1 MSQEGSADRRF
12 ESDIEVTVRHFEKEL
27 ELLKAKLLEMSA
39 LVESAVYR
47 SVQGVVEK
55 NEELAQQVLKNEAR
69 VNQLE
74 IEIDDM
80 AISLLALQ
88 APLAA
93 DLRLVTAAIK
103 INKDL
108 ERMGDLSVSIAQN
121 GLALMRAPMIHPL
134 IDIPHIAGLV
144 QSMVRKSLDAFVNRD
159 AELARSVLASD
170 DAVDNMRTASYHELI
185 SFMENNPQ
193 QIPEAL
199 RLLTVVRHLERIAD
213 HATNIA
219 EDVLFLVRG
228 IDVRHHNE
236 ERTTVAQS

>member
-1 MSQEGSADRRF
+1 M
-12 ESDIEVTVRHFEKEL
+12 RHFEREL
-27 ELLKAKLLEMSA
+27 DQLKAKLLEMSA

-55 NEELAQQVLKNEAR
+55 NQELAEQVLKNETR
-69 VNQLE
+69 INQLE
-74 IEIDDM
+74 MEIDDQ

-103 INKDL
+103 INNDL
-108 ERMGDLSVSIAQN
+108 ERMGDLSVSIAQSA
-121 GLALMRAPMIHPL
+121 LALMKEPVIRPL
-134 IDIPHIAGLV
+134 IDIPHIAGLA
-144 QSMVRKSLDAFVNRD
+144 QGMVRKALDAFVNRD

-185 SFMENNPQ
+185 SFMESNPG
-193 QIPEAL
+193 QISQAL
-199 RLLTVVRHLERIAD
+199 YLLSVVRNLERIAD

-219 EDVLFLVRG
+219 EDVLFLVKA

-236 ERTTVAQS
+236 ERNAVVQS

>member
-1 MSQEGSADRRF
+1 M
-12 ESDIEVTVRHFEKEL
+12 RHFEQEL
-27 ELLKAKLLEMSA
+27 EKLKSKLLEMSA

-69 VNQLE
+69 INELE
-74 IEIDDM
+74 IEIDEL

-103 INKDL
+103 INNDL
-108 ERMGDLSVSIAQN
+108 ERMGDLSVSIAQSAM
-121 GLALMRAPMIHPL
+121 ALMKEPVIRPL
-134 IDIPHIAGLV
+134 IDIPHIAGLA
-144 QSMVRKSLDAFVNRD
+144 QSMVRKALDAFVNRD
-159 AELARSVLASD
+159 ADLARSVLASD

-185 SFMENNPQ
+185 SFMEANPS
-193 QIPEAL
+193 QIGQAL
-199 RLLTVVRHLERIAD
+199 YLLSVVRNLERIAD
-213 HATNIA
+213 HSTNIA
-219 EDVLFLVRG
+219 EDVLFLVKG

-236 ERTTVAQS
+236 ERTQAVVTQQK

>member
-1 MSQEGSADRRF
+1 M
-12 ESDIEVTVRHFEKEL
+12 RHFEREL
-27 ELLKAKLLEMSA
+27 EQLKAKLLEMSA

-55 NEELAQQVLKNEAR
+55 NQELAEQVLKNESR

-74 IEIDDM
+74 IEIDDQ

-103 INKDL
+103 INNDL
-108 ERMGDLSVSIAQN
+108 ERMGDLSVSIAQSA
-121 GLALMRAPMIHPL
+121 LALIREPVIRPL
-134 IDIPHIAGLV
+134 IDIPHIAGLA
-144 QSMVRKSLDAFVNRD
+144 QGMVRKALDAFVNRD
-159 AELARSVLASD
+159 PELARSVLASD

-185 SFMENNPQ
+185 SFMEKNPQ
-193 QIPEAL
+193 QISQAL
-199 RLLTVVRHLERIAD
+199 YLLSVVRNLERIAD

-219 EDVLFLVRG
+219 EDVLFLVKA

-236 ERTTVAQS
+236 DRTALVQN

>member
-1 MSQEGSADRRF
+1 M
-12 ESDIEVTVRHFEKEL
+12 RHFEQEL
-27 ELLKAKLLEMSA
+27 EQLKAKLLEMSA

-55 NEELAQQVLKNEAR
+55 NEELAHQVLKNESR
-69 VNQLE
+69 INQLE

-103 INKDL
+103 INNDL
-108 ERMGDLSVSIAQN
+108 ERMGDLSVSIAQAA
-121 GLALMRAPMIHPL
+121 LALIREPIIRPL
-134 IDIPHIAGLV
+134 IDIPHIAGLA
-144 QSMVRKSLDAFVNRD
+144 QGMVRKALDAFVNRD
-159 AELARSVLASD
+159 SELARSVLASD

-193 QIPEAL
+193 QIRQAIY
-199 RLLTVVRHLERIAD
+199 LLSVVRNLERVAD
-213 HATNIA
+213 HATNVA
-219 EDVLFLVRG
+219 EDVLFLVKG

-236 ERTTVAQS
+236 ERTAMAQT